1 MCSHHLEDGAVGST
15 GGEAVGSCT
24 RPGEG
29 QESDSTC
36 RVFCVSEPAGSY
48 EQHDPGCCR
57 SDLAFRYFG
66 GGQRSQTCLPP
77 EREHLTHTMR
87 TQLGGQ
93 LFRTLSF
100 QNLYQVYGKGGQ
112 RWSDHLSFCWWVE
125 QPWKV
130 LVTHL
135 ISLFTDC
142 LSTTISPSPNQKNTF
157 LPA

>member
-1 MCSHHLEDGAVGST
+1 MEGGRLRDPAHALEKAKHRTPCAGFS
-15 GGEAVGSCT
+15 
-24 RPGEG
+24 
-29 QESDSTC
+29 
-36 RVFCVSEPAGSY
+36 VSQSLLAPMNNMAL
-48 EQHDPGCCR
+48 DAA
-57 SDLAFRYFG
+57 DLIWLSG
-66 GGQRSQTCLPP
+66 TSGVGQRSQTCLPP
-77 EREHLTHTMR
+77 EREHLTHTTR

-93 LFRTLSF
+93 IFRTLSF
-100 QNLYQVYGKGGQ
+100 QNLYQVFGKGGQ

-135 ISLFTDC
+135 TSLFTDC